1 MLSTLMKQYKA
12 EPLTVTLNHTQGP
25 VCKRNHVKGLKTRSD
40 RVAYIYTDDIE
51 MKIKSQMAQEECKG

>member
-25 VCKRNHVKGLKTRSD
+25 VCKRNYVKGLKTSSD

-51 MKIKSQMAQEECKG
+51 MKIKS